1 MSESAPVASEPPPS
15 EPPASEPPTPA
26 AAPLRYGGFW
36 VRVVAF
42 ILDGIVIAVI
52 TGAVAPLLGFPII
65 ETQTSNGAAVQ
76 VNYTGSALSSLFGL
90 IYFVGFWSWRGQTPG
105 QIPFRMR
112 VVRVSDGSRP
122 DPVIAL
128 LRYVGLVISFAVILL
143 GVIWVAFD
151 GRKQGWHDKIAST
164 LVVRDAA

>member
-1 MSESAPVASEPPPS
+1 MSESAPVAPEPPTP
-15 EPPASEPPTPA
+15 EPPTPA

-36 VRVVAF
+36 VRVLAF
-42 ILDGIVIAVI
+42 ILDSIVVAVI
-52 TGAVAPLLGFPII
+52 TAAVAPLLGFPLIQ
-65 ETQTSNGAAVQ
+65 TQATTGGAEVE
-76 VNYTGSALSSLFGL
+76 VYYTASALSSLFGL

-105 QIPFRMR
+105 QIPFLMR